1 MDTTFNLAEIFTPEM
16 SFWEILLR
24 AVVLYFFV
32 LFILR
37 ILPRRTM
44 GELGAMDLVFILLI
58 AEAASNALGNFKSLG
73 DGILIILVFIACNY
87 GVNQLSYHYKFIE
100 RILQYPPVPIVRE
113 GKLLLKNMRKELL
126 TKDELQASMREEG
139 IEDLSEIKL
148 AHVESEG
155 HISFITYEKTL

>member
-1 MDTTFNLAEIFTPEM
+1 MDFTLNVLEIFALEM
-16 SFWEILLR
+16 SPWEIVLR
-24 AVVLYFFV
+24 AVVLYFFI

-58 AEAASNALGNFKSLG
+58 AEAGSSALGESQSLG
-73 DGILIILVFIACNY
+73 DALLIILVFIACNY
-87 GVNQLSYHYKFIE
+87 GVNQLSYRYKFIE
-100 RILQYPPVPIVRE
+100 RVLQHPPVPIIKE
-113 GKLLLKNMRKELL
+113 GKLQLKNMRKELL
-126 TKDELQASMREEG
+126 TKDELQASMRENG

-155 HISFITYEKTL
+155 NISFITYDKK